1 MNIADLKIG
10 DFVWACHCHID
21 GEVFS
26 GTVTLVNNKAGYA
39 VLDNNMNKIV
49 TDPYPSEEM
58 AIIASIKKLTEMSD
72 SYRRSINVMT
82 GKMHQCNKAI
92 RELFKKLNV
101 G

>member
-1 MNIADLKIG
+1 MNITDLKIG
-10 DFVWACHCHID
+10 DFVWASHID

-39 VLDNNMNKIV
+39 VLDNDMNKIV
-49 TDPYPSEEM
+49 TDPYPSREM
-58 AIIASIKKLTEMSD
+58 AIMGSIKKLTEMSD
-72 SYRRSINVMT
+72 SYRKSINTMT

-101 G
+101 E

>member
-10 DFVWACHCHID
+10 DFVWACHID

-26 GTVTLVNNKAGYA
+26 GTITLISDKQDYV
-39 VLDNNMNKIV
+39 VLDNSMNKIV
-49 TDPYPSEEM
+49 TEPHPSKEM
-58 AIIASIKKLTEMSD
+58 ALMSAIKKLTDLSD
-72 SYRRSINVMT
+72 SYRKSINTMA

-101 G
+101 E

>member
-10 DFVWACHCHID
+10 DFVWACHID

-26 GTVTLVNNKAGYA
+26 GTVTLINNRSHY
-39 VLDNNMNKIV
+39 VILDNDERHIV
-49 TDPYPSEEM
+49 TEPYPTKEM
-58 AIIASIKKLTEMSD
+58 AIMAAIKKLTDMSD

-92 RELFKKLNV
+92 RELFKKLNLN
-101 G
+101 

>member
-1 MNIADLKIG
+1 MNIADLKNG
-10 DFVWACHCHID
+10 DFVWASHID

-26 GTVTLVNNKAGYA
+26 GTVTLINNKAGYA

-49 TDPYPSEEM
+49 TDPYPTKEM
-58 AIIASIKKLTEMSD
+58 AIIASIKKLTELSD

-101 G
+101 E